1 MRSAR
6 TRRSYAGDLLGWRA
20 WLDER
25 GIELLGAGRVHVDVW
40 VRAQQ
45 QAGAGDAS
53 VRRRLSGVG
62 SFYRYCM
69 SHDLAS
75 GDPTAGVARPRVD
88 PDYTATVG
96 LSREQGRALI
106 AAADADSGRARLR
119 SVAVIRLLLHNAL
132 RVDEALGADLA
143 DLGTDRGHQVL
154 TVLGKGNRRA
164 KVALTPATLTALHLY
179 LEDRA
184 NRLDQPQAAMHG
196 TGTGARWSSRS
207 WPPARGGWT
216 AATRCAPPSPCPI
229 STSMRRVSA
238 R

>member
-1 MRSAR
+1 MPQIFLAEARATSTSSTCRCRGDLGAVPSPAVCTRSTQTASLRSAR

-20 WLDER
+20 WLAER

-96 LSREQGRALI
+96 LSREQGR
-106 AAADADSGRARLR
+106 R
-119 SVAVIRLLLHNAL
+119 
-132 RVDEALGADLA
+132 
-143 DLGTDRGHQVL
+143 
-154 TVLGKGNRRA
+154 
-164 KVALTPATLTALHLY
+164 
-179 LEDRA
+179 
-184 NRLDQPQAAMHG
+184 
-196 TGTGARWSSRS
+196 
-207 WPPARGGWT
+207 
-216 AATRCAPPSPCPI
+216 
-229 STSMRRVSA
+229 
-238 R
+238 